1 MNLVPIFASLRRS
14 PLGPVLIAL
23 QVALT
28 LAIMMNVAGIV
39 QQHVERMRSVSG
51 VDEDNVFSLLNF
63 WVTQPNFAE
72 ASALVARD
80 VALLRAAPGV
90 QAAVVTNGIPL
101 GQRGWGTTIDT
112 RPVDPRNT
120 GSVTRAQ
127 LYLLD
132 EHGADALGLHLQ
144 RGRWFTSAEVAG
156 ATQQDPSRF
165 VIVTRALAQHLFP
178 GGDALG
184 KTVYMQGPR
193 PNTIVGIVEG
203 LQTSSPGNP
212 SVPIEASHF
221 TVIMPAHY
229 AQNTVNTYVVRTQP
243 GAQAAAMK
251 EVERRLREADPQ
263 RVITEMKSFAET
275 RRDAYRANRALTAI
289 LLAVNLLLVAIT
301 ALGIA
306 GLASY
311 WVAQRQRMIGV
322 RRALGARRFDILAYF
337 HTENLLI
344 VGTGVL
350 LGVGLALGLNTLLL
364 KAGVP
369 RIEPIYIW
377 MGVVIVLLTGQLA
390 VLMPAMRAAR
400 VPPALATRSG

>member
-1 MNLVPIFASLRRS
+1 MNFLPILASLRRS

-90 QAAVVTNGIPL
+90 QAAVVTNGIPP

-112 RPVDPRNT
+112 RTVDPRNT

-132 EHGADALGLHLQ
+132 DHAAAALGLHLH
-144 RGRWFTSAEVAG
+144 RVRRFTGAELSG
-156 ATQQDPSRF
+156 ATQRDPSRF

-212 SVPIEASHF
+212 SIPIEASHF

-229 AQNTVNTYVVRTQP
+229 AQNTVNTYV
-243 GAQAAAMK
+243 
-251 EVERRLREADPQ
+251 
-263 RVITEMKSFAET
+263 
-275 RRDAYRANRALTAI
+275 
-289 LLAVNLLLVAIT
+289 
-301 ALGIA
+301 
-306 GLASY
+306 
-311 WVAQRQRMIGV
+311 
-322 RRALGARRFDILAYF
+322 
-337 HTENLLI
+337 
-344 VGTGVL
+344 
-350 LGVGLALGLNTLLL
+350 
-364 KAGVP
+364 
-369 RIEPIYIW
+369 
-377 MGVVIVLLTGQLA
+377 
-390 VLMPAMRAAR
+390 
-400 VPPALATRSG
+400 